1 MTGRDIRRAAMGA
14 GVLVTGLMLAGKLG
28 AWWITGSAAI
38 LSDAA
43 ESVVHVLATGVAAFS
58 LWYSEQAPDRRH
70 PYGHGKI
77 AYFSAGFEGALIGV
91 AALGIFYAALRAL
104 ILGPQLQEIGLG
116 ILITAILAAINGL
129 LGFSL
134 LLVGRRHHSL
144 VLRANGMHVL
154 TDMWTSLGVV
164 IGVALV
170 WATGWLWLDP
180 VVAAVMGA
188 NILYT
193 AVKLLRGA
201 FNGLLDQADPEVS
214 GRIIACLNS
223 AVAGGDMEG
232 FHQLRHRQAD
242 NILWIEFHAFLPGNM
257 GVAAAHDHVTRVE
270 RALAALFP
278 ETTTY
283 ITTHIEP
290 AHLHDDHPD
299 GHEAPEDPLA
309 AGG

>member
-1 MTGRDIRRAAMGA
+1 MTGHGIRRAAMGA
-14 GVLVTGLMLAGKLG
+14 SMLIAGLMLAGKLG

-43 ESVVHVLATGVAAFS
+43 ESVVHVLATGIAAFS

-91 AALGIFYAALRAL
+91 AALAIFYTAIRAL
-104 ILGPQLQEIGLG
+104 ILGPKLEAIGLG
-116 ILITAILAAINGL
+116 ILITAVLGAINGV
-129 LGFSL
+129 LGLSL
-134 LLVGRRHHSL
+134 VLVGRRQQSL

-180 VVAAVMGA
+180 VVALIMGA
-188 NILYT
+188 NILHT
-193 AVKLLRGA
+193 AVSLLRGA
-201 FNGLLDQADPEVS
+201 FNGLLDQASPETTA
-214 GRIIACLNS
+214 RIIAYLNE
-223 AVAGGDMEG
+223 AVKNGEMDG
-232 FHQLRHRQAD
+232 FHQLRHRQSD
-242 NILWIEFHAFLPGNM
+242 NILWIEFHALVPG
-257 GVAAAHDHVTRVE
+257 GLSTSVAHDHVTRLE
-270 RALAALFP
+270 KGLTALFSG
-278 ETTTY
+278 TTTY

-290 AHLHDDHPD
+290 THRHDTHPD

-309 AGG
+309 DGS